1 MINEATIA
9 RAHLFPECLPE
20 ARVVT
25 VAASVEASP
34 PLLDLRRFASKVLH
48 LTNFHAEQNANA
60 ELHLRADDL
69 RYEFNCAGLPDLT
82 PVNYELIGTD
92 YLRCNLFG
100 LAGAGGGISLRALY
114 SLWVYEPTVAHKLK
128 LKKPLA
134 GEEETLADRLGL
146 RASVEKGV
154 LPLPLG
160 YQIEREYHV
169 LEEVTYSRVVNITP
183 VESTVE
189 TISPRPDE
197 FLVLT
202 GIASAPALLAD
213 NVTLRID
220 RDDNGDYLE
229 MPAFPFALNREL
241 SCFVPALRELRIA
254 ILAAGTVSGH
264 ALRFTVRRVRLT
276 NTLRVRFGLVS
287 RDEVPGEL
295 WDKVKGGV
303 L

>member
-1 MINEATIA
+1 M
-9 RAHLFPECLPE
+9 
-20 ARVVT
+20 
-25 VAASVEASP
+25 AASVEASP

-48 LTNFHAEQNANA
+48 LSNIHVEQNANS

-82 PVNYELIGTD
+82 PANFELIGTD

-100 LAGAGGGISLRALY
+100 LTGAGGGLSLRALFN
-114 SLWVYEPTVAHKLK
+114 LWVYEPTVAHKLK
-128 LKKPLA
+128 LKKPLSN
-134 GEEETLADRLGL
+134 EEELLADRLGL
-146 RASVEKGV
+146 KASVEKGV

-160 YQIEREYHV
+160 YQIEREYHI
-169 LEEVTYSRVVNITP
+169 LEEVTYSRIVDVTT
-183 VESTVE
+183 VETTVE

-202 GIASAPALLAD
+202 ALTSAPALLAN
-213 NVTLRID
+213 NVTIRID
-220 RDDNGDYLE
+220 RDDNADYLE
-229 MPAFPFALNREL
+229 MPAFPFALGREL
-241 SCFVPALRELRIA
+241 YCFIPALRELRLS
-254 ILAAGTVSGH
+254 ILAAGPVTGH
-264 ALRFTVRRVRLT
+264 ALRFTVRRIRLT